1 MLLRRCL
8 VRARAATQ
16 HQRRHFPTAYIRDV
30 DGDIYL
36 VGTAHIGKKS
46 REEVVDIIDKVR
58 PQAVVVELCRGR
70 AASLR
75 RGGGRGGGGDSATL
89 RMMLERF
96 GLDRRAAELAAELA
110 LGVFD
115 RVAGVLGEQGGDML
129 AALEA
134 GERVDARIVHG
145 DVDGATTERRVRAAA
160 QKLVA
165 SPADAAALA
174 MKLSTDAD
182 VARVVASIGAGA
194 LADGGLEGAV
204 GGVLNRESARRLGAV
219 LDRHAPDVANA
230 LLHARD
236 AHMADELQAAAKA
249 HGSVVGVVGIAHM
262 DGIERRFPNA
272 TVVHLDGA

>member
-8 VRARAATQ
+8 VRARATQ

-46 REEVVDIIDKVR
+46 REEVVDIIDKVQ
-58 PQAVVVELCRGR
+58 PKAVMVELCRGR

-96 GLDRRAAELAAELA
+96 GLDRRAAELA
-110 LGVFD
+110 LGVFN

-145 DVDGATTERRVRAAA
+145 DVDGATTERRVRAARKA
-160 QKLVA
+160 RRVA
-165 SPADAAALA
+165 SGRRRA

-204 GGVLNRESARRLGAV
+204 GGVLNRESAAARRRPRPPRRRGRA
-219 LDRHAPDVANA
+219 
-230 LLHARD
+230 AR
-236 AHMADELQAAAKA
+236 ATPTWPTGQAAAKA